1 MRSLA
6 LSLLAASGACS
17 GALAGAG
24 VTIVSPRTV
33 ERPEYG
39 TCLEAG
45 GKVELPNVGF
55 VTQLSSTCFRSA
67 QADGGTRVPALM
79 PDLATPETI
88 FAKDGGL

>member
-67 QADGGTRVPALM
+67 QADGGARTLAPM
-79 PDLATPETI
+79 PDLAPGI
-88 FAKDGGL
+88 IIAKDGG

>member
-1 MRSLA
+1 MRAFALA
-6 LSLLAASGACS
+6 LLACGACS

-24 VTIVSPRTV
+24 VTLVSPRTV

-55 VTQLSSTCFRSA
+55 VTQLTSTCFRAA
-67 QADGGTRVPALM
+67 QADGGVRVPAPM
-79 PDLATPETI
+79 PDLAPGI
-88 FAKDGGL
+88 IIAKDGG